1 MVTVRIVVEGGVLS
15 CNAEATTA
23 SNTESLR
30 QSLHSFF
37 TRLLSRDDISI
48 VISLGAGYRSAVK
61 RFQKEAAGTSLF
73 VDLDAQKSKV
83 NEWFVKLETEN
94 KDKQII
100 LSPEQKENV
109 FFMVQEMEAWFLKQ
123 PNCFEKWAKLEKYNK
138 RDEKSIA
145 DHNLISGKNIEDISK
160 PSAVVAILLKHFFEK
175 RIDGK
180 KRKLAVYGK
189 LRTAPVLLDCLD
201 VALLETQDSEL
212 VRFKNIMNK
221 NFI

>member
-73 VDLDAQKSKV
+73 VDSDAQKSKV
-83 NEWFVKLETEN
+83 NDWFVKLETEN

-123 PNCFEKWAKLEKYNK
+123 PNCFEKWANDRCGY
-138 RDEKSIA
+138 R
-145 DHNLISGKNIEDISK
+145 
-160 PSAVVAILLKHFFEK
+160 
-175 RIDGK
+175 
-180 KRKLAVYGK
+180 
-189 LRTAPVLLDCLD
+189 
-201 VALLETQDSEL
+201 
-212 VRFKNIMNK
+212 
-221 NFI
+221 